1 MIITSPADLE
11 IQKPKQPI
19 YATNIVMKMKV
30 GEKMKARNSW
40 PFLAVWLLCF
50 ALLAGCALKS
60 DPNVDLPKVSDAE
73 SDDMKEEDS
82 ELTVLRKKYFRQ

>member
-11 IQKPKQPI
+11 IQKPKQLI

-40 PFLAVWLLCF
+40 PFLVVLVALLCIVGRMCIK
-50 ALLAGCALKS
+50 AWPEC
-60 DPNVDLPKVSDAE
+60 
-73 SDDMKEEDS
+73 
-82 ELTVLRKKYFRQ
+82 

>member
-11 IQKPKQPI
+11 IQKPKQLI

-40 PFLAVWLLCF
+40 PFLVVWLLCF
-50 ALLAGCALKS
+50 ALLAGCEK
-60 DPNVDLPKVSDAE
+60 
-73 SDDMKEEDS
+73 
-82 ELTVLRKKYFRQ
+82 RR